1 MAERITVCDLEM
13 ARETLQALYFL
24 HISQVLYMSAF
35 CDKAEIKPQIH
46 FRPYPLQHVTID
58 F

>member
-1 MAERITVCDLEM
+1 
-13 ARETLQALYFL
+13 
-24 HISQVLYMSAF
+24 MSAF

-58 F
+58 FWNCSDDSASELRQILW